1 MTGPVIGVVALQ
13 GAFGLH
19 VDALHDCGVSTVAVR
34 LPADLERCDAVV
46 LPGGE
51 STTMGKLLESSGL
64 RAPLAGRLAA
74 GMPALGTCAGMIMCA
89 TEVLDPV
96 PNDAAPFGVVDISL
110 RRNAYGRQV
119 ESFEADLDIA
129 AIGAPPFRAV
139 FIRAPV
145 VERVG
150 PDVEVLAW
158 QNGTA
163 VLARDGAV
171 VVGSFHPELTDDRRV
186 HRYFSDLVEESA

>member
-1 MTGPVIGVVALQ
+1 MSGPTIGVMALQ

-19 VDALHDCGVSTVAVR
+19 VEALRDCGAAVRTVR
-34 LPADLERCDAVV
+34 LPTDLALCNAVV

-64 RAPLAGRLAA
+64 RSSLSERLEA
-74 GMPALGTCAGMIMCA
+74 GMPALGTCAGMILCA
-89 TEVLDPV
+89 TEVLDPL
-96 PNDAAPFGVVDISL
+96 PNDPAPLGVVDVSV

-119 ESFEADLDIA
+119 ESFEADLDVA
-129 AIGAPPFRAV
+129 AFGEAPLRAV

-150 PDVEVLAW
+150 PGVEVLAW
-158 QNGTA
+158 QNGSA

-171 VVGSFHPELTDDRRV
+171 LVCSFHPELTGDRRV
-186 HRYFSDLVEESA
+186 HRCFRDLVEETA